1 MKRGRPRV
9 VRGMKEETVKL
20 EVKVPASWKE
30 DLEEIG
36 RYSSI
41 SSVIREMLAEY
52 LGKNI
57 APLTRTRTREER
69 EEAGDCPNRRQE
81 LESLLDQID
90 PSWRDDGGDRR
101 HQICLNDIQ
110 KAIYYQHG
118 YKDPRTARSYARA
131 LQMAGYVSHHV
142 GEVYNINHR

>member
-1 MKRGRPRV
+1 M
-9 VRGMKEETVKL
+9 TQ
-20 EVKVPASWKE
+20 EVHARIGNPQVWE
-30 DLEEIG
+30 DLKAYVKSKHGKIKGALGMELENAI
-36 RYSSI
+36 
-41 SSVIREMLAEY
+41 AEY
-52 LGKNI
+52 L
-57 APLTRTRTREER
+57 ALRTRTHEEK
-69 EEAGDCPNRRQE
+69 EEASDCPNRRQE

-101 HQICLNDIQ
+101 RQICLNDIQ

-142 GEVYNINHR
+142 GEVYNVNHR